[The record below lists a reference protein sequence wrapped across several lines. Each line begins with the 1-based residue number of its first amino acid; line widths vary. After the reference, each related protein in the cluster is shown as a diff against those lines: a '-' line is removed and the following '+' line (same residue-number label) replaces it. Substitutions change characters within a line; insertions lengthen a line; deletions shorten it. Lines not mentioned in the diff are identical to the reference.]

1 MSVSPYQIRLKCP
14 YIKYDTVPFDIPVLY
29 DPADKKDYENRLPLT
44 DHIDAFHPLRDG
56 RTLSFKAPRSTPPTQ
71 KDASGKIIDFHPNP
85 EWYIDLEPII
95 RKGNFPG
102 IPAGASTE
110 LFVRKLTFRAKINI
124 NPPYPT
130 WFSFGSF
137 VMGDQAGIPI
147 SPTESP
153 FLGSLLYFEVFV
165 SNPTTYVFTDDFYAN
180 GVLKGV
186 FDLSGINLP
195 VRYLGMTTTFIHFDY
210 VDYDDIEID
219 IEYAKVM

>member
-1 MSVSPYQIRLKCP
+1 MPVSPYQITLTCP
-14 YIKYDTVPFDIPVLY
+14 YRLY
-29 DPADKKDYENRLPLT
+29 DVIPFETIVNYSPADKKDYENRSPLT
-44 DHIDAFHPLRDG
+44 EHVNAFHPLTDIVI
-56 RTLSFKAPRSTPPTQ
+56 LKFKAPRKTPTTL
-71 KDASGKIIDFHPNP
+71 KDSSGKIIDFHPNP
-85 EWYIDLEPII
+85 EWYIDIKQII
-95 RKGNFPG
+95 DKGKIPG
-102 IPAGASTE
+102 IPPGISE
-110 LFVRKLTFRAKINI
+110 LFVKKLTFRAKINI

-137 VMGDQAGIPI
+137 IVGEQGNIPI

-153 FLGSLLYFEVFV
+153 FVGSLLYFEVFV
-165 SNPTTYVFTDDFYAN
+165 SNPTTYAFTDDFYAN

-219 IEYAKVM
+219 IEYAKVI